1 MLVDSSSVWIVREMA
16 KHKDHA
22 EDREEGGERRA
33 SVPAVGCLFLL
44 VYLIGLTM
52 WTPFYIVWP
61 RRYPG
66 LTYFQS
72 VAVRFTLVRHIWGL
86 VTGRR

>member
-1 MLVDSSSVWIVREMA
+1 MRDRVSRRRDM
-16 KHKDHA
+16 
-22 EDREEGGERRA
+22 EDPVTSDDDMKLRSG
-33 SVPAVGCLFLL
+33 PTAVGCLLFLAYL
-44 VYLIGLTM
+44 VGLTI

>member
-1 MLVDSSSVWIVREMA
+1 MNDPKNAPGDER
-16 KHKDHA
+16 
-22 EDREEGGERRA
+22 GERPP
-33 SVPAVGCLFLL
+33 SVPVLGCLFLG
-44 VYLIGLTM
+44 VYFVGLTI

-66 LTYFQS
+66 LTWFQS

>member
-1 MLVDSSSVWIVREMA
+1 MNDPN
-16 KHKDHA
+16 DDG
-22 EDREEGGERRA
+22 EDPGGERPA
-33 SVPAVGCLFLL
+33 SVPVVGCFFFA
-44 VYLIGLTM
+44 VYLIGLTI

>member
-1 MLVDSSSVWIVREMA
+1 MSRRRDTEEPVTS
-16 KHKDHA
+16 
-22 EDREEGGERRA
+22 EDGMKPRPG
-33 SVPAVGCLFLL
+33 PTAVGCLFFL
-44 VYLIGLTM
+44 VYLIGLTI